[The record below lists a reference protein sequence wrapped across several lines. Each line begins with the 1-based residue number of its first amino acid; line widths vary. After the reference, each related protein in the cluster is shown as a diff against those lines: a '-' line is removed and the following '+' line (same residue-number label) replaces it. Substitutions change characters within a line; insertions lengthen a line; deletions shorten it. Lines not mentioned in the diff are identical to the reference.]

1 MDNVRQL
8 SVWKSTSVDSI
19 KYNAD
24 FFFFFS
30 TGIHFWTI
38 LKSENKGQVSFSKVH
53 KKTPQ
58 QYKL

>member
-24 FFFFFS
+24 FFFFFFYWHSFLDYTEVWKQGASLFLQS
-30 TGIHFWTI
+30 TQENTPTI
-38 LKSENKGQVSFSKVH
+38 
-53 KKTPQ
+53 
-58 QYKL
+58 